1 LTRHAWA
8 EGYPPLA
15 RPRNA
20 AELDQV
26 PLGPNGRMV
35 RFVVRLVYEDRE
47 EWRPAQTCR
56 WTCAHVL
63 AQ

>member
-1 LTRHAWA
+1 M
-8 EGYPPLA
+8 
-15 RPRNA
+15 
-20 AELDQV
+20 